1 MSVRAS
7 ERSAALVALYV
18 AWPGPPLWAAID
30 AVRTIVAPS
39 RMIGMI
45 LLVVK
50 KAPRKLR
57 PATVSNASGA
67 VSTIAV
73 AGTSRPGVDEQ
84 DVDRTAHRAQ
94 RVDECV
100 DVGEVARV
108 PSHARDV
115 RAKRGDGLV
124 DVAAGIV
131 P

>member
-1 MSVRAS
+1 M
-7 ERSAALVALYV
+7 ALYV

-39 RMIGMI
+39 RMIGMN

-73 AGTSRPGVDEQ
+73 AGTSRPALTN
-84 DVDRTAHRAQ
+84 RTSTGRPIAAQ
-94 RVDECV
+94 RMDERV

-115 RAKRGDGLV
+115 WAKRGDGLV